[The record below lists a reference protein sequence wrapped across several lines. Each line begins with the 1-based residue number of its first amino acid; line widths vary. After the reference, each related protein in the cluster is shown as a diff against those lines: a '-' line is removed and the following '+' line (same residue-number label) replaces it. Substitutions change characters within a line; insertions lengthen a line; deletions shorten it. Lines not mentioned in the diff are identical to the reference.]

1 MGKIKIMII
10 MPELF
15 HGGAEKQF
23 RYLIEGIDKK
33 QFSINVVLEQSTDK
47 RDVEMTEQ
55 YMERHKEITFYKLH
69 CLHAEGLKI
78 IRYTSFG
85 LINLEMFFLIKKAH
99 PDIILS
105 YSSLGMKTMYL
116 SKLLKSVPVYS
127 ERNAGTTNKSFYIL
141 NKKFI

>member
-55 YMERHKEITFYKLH
+55 YMERHKEI
-69 CLHAEGLKI
+69 
-78 IRYTSFG
+78 
-85 LINLEMFFLIKKAH
+85 
-99 PDIILS
+99 
-105 YSSLGMKTMYL
+105 
-116 SKLLKSVPVYS
+116 
-127 ERNAGTTNKSFYIL
+127 YIL
-141 NKKFI
+141 